1 MSCQRPAP
9 SISCTGGLHPWPGR
23 HGLSSLPVEDKS
35 VTTWW
40 WWRVGDYSFAEIPH
54 RNITQRS
61 SAVCVSWLRLGGGR
75 RGDLAKYL
83 QICSHATSRGRY
95 WRHPHPLLSHW
106 SLGSGDT
113 ERATQVLGCTKRFL
127 KCSLPSS
134 RIILGL
140 VCTSSSSAI
149 ISPDREDILRVKYCQ
164 NWIECPN
171 IMIRGSLADGLC
183 SVEAPW
189 YFVFSHWN
197 DICRGCRA
205 VLTVIYRH

>member
-1 MSCQRPAP
+1 MKSGRLQFCRNPPLQYYPAQLSCLCILAETRRIEEGRPGKISANLQSCKQPGPLLATP
-9 SISCTGGLHPWPGR
+9 SH
-23 HGLSSLPVEDKS
+23 
-35 VTTWW
+35 
-40 WWRVGDYSFAEIPH
+40 
-54 RNITQRS
+54 
-61 SAVCVSWLRLGGGR
+61 
-75 RGDLAKYL
+75 
-83 QICSHATSRGRY
+83 
-95 WRHPHPLLSHW
+95 HPLLSHW

-140 VCTSSSSAI
+140 VCTSSSSSAPLTAI

-164 NWIECPN
+164 TWIELPS
-171 IMIRGSLADGLC
+171 IMSSRGSLADALC